1 MEFVELV
8 LFVFEH
14 SRCIKLVL
22 FISSFRIVSED
33 KEISQ
38 APLSYT
44 FVVTLQEE
52 TLNIV
57 RLSRVP
63 TSHEL

>member
-1 MEFVELV
+1 MEFVDLV

-52 TLNIV
+52 TLN
-57 RLSRVP
+57 R
-63 TSHEL
+63 